1 MLIYSENVLQ
11 LGTQSEK
18 FTLVYKYDKGY
29 NVGLGD
35 TNLDII
41 MINDI

>member
-1 MLIYSENVLQ
+1 MYAYVYSENVLQ

-29 NVGLGD
+29 NIV
-35 TNLDII
+35 
-41 MINDI
+41 